1 MGENSFSEWVIYT
14 RNAPETML
22 PPFPSQKEEKQNH
35 DPSTAMIDTTM
46 GKEQTVRTVWDP
58 P

>member
-1 MGENSFSEWVIYT
+1 MGNLHEKCSRDNVS
-14 RNAPETML
+14 L
-22 PPFPSQKEEKQNH
+22 FPSQKEEKQNH